1 MKYLII
7 AVLGVVLITACKKS
21 EDGPTI
27 TEILSSS
34 KWQLKQL
41 TLEAPL
47 GSLPADITLTTFKPC
62 ELDDVIEFKTGGS
75 FSCVENKNIC
85 AAGTNNGL
93 MYSLNGGTWALSNG
107 DSVLTIVKGF
117 NQPGFRFSKKTTTEV
132 QLYQQQKNYL
142 DQLVRYT
149 YVLKAV
155 E

>member
-1 MKYLII
+1 MKYLSVL
-7 AVLGVVLITACKKS
+7 AVFAVVSISCKKS
-21 EDGPTI
+21 EDGPTT
-27 TEILSSS
+27 TEILTST

-75 FSCVENKNIC
+75 FSCIEYTNVC
-85 AAGTNNGL
+85 PPGSNNGL
-93 MYSLNGGTWALSNG
+93 LYSLGGGTWSLGNG

-117 NQPGFRFSKKTTTEV
+117 NQPAFRFSKKTSTSV